1 MVGMLALL
9 AVLVVALAWVG
20 HACVCT
26 AVLNNLYGRK
36 LPKAL
41 LKPWRIVTG
50 FVILGFP
57 WVVANIFD
65 PPIPVTPDHDPG
77 AALDHFNGPLG
88 RALFAYAVL
97 CFALGAV
104 VFPVI
109 TVVRYRREAPA
120 CLASETTRTLDL
132 WPELGAELVGDGK
145 YRWVTRL
152 PGNGAFKFDI
162 TDLALRLPDLPP
174 EWDGL
179 TLLHLSD
186 LHFHGTPSRA
196 YFERALDALAAGPVP
211 DLVCLTGD
219 YVDSDAHRDWIAPL
233 LGRLS
238 AKEAKL
244 AILGN
249 HDEYHD
255 PDRVRAELSA
265 AGYTVLSNAW
275 HEIRVRGVPCTVI
288 GHEGPWFAPAP
299 DMSGAPVGPFRLC
312 LSHTPDQ
319 FYWGLTNNV
328 ALMLSGHVH
337 GGGIRVPVIGSIF
350 VPSVYGRRFDQGVF
364 EKGSTVLVVSRGMSG
379 KEPLRVRCNPQAIR
393 ITLRNVPG
401 SRFQVKARRRHLV
414 IGVGHGTGAE
424 NS

>member
-1 MVGMLALL
+1 MFGMLVLL

-36 LPKAL
+36 LPKTL
-41 LKPWRIVTG
+41 LKPWRVVTG

-57 WVVANIFD
+57 WIVANVFN
-65 PPIPVTPDHDPG
+65 PPIFVAPGDDAGVTPDH
-77 AALDHFNGPLG
+77 LNGTLG
-88 RALFAYAVL
+88 RALFAYVAL
-97 CFALGAV
+97 CVVFGAV
-104 VFPVI
+104 VFPII
-109 TVVRYRREAPA
+109 TVVRYRRETPA

-132 WPELGAELVGDGK
+132 WPELGAKLVGNGK
-145 YRWVTRL
+145 YRWATRL
-152 PGNGAFKFDI
+152 LGNGAFKFDI
-162 TDLALRLPDLPP
+162 TDLTLRLPSLPP

-196 YFERALDALAAGPVP
+196 YFERVLNELAAGPVP

-219 YVDSDAHRDWIAPL
+219 YVDTDTHRDWIVPL

-249 HDEYHD
+249 HDAYHD
-255 PDRVRAELSA
+255 PDRVRTELTA
-265 AGYTVLSNAW
+265 AGYTVLSNTW
-275 HEIRVRGVPCTVI
+275 REIAVRGGPCVVI
-288 GHEGPWFAPAP
+288 GHEGPWLIPTPDLSDAPA
-299 DMSGAPVGPFRLC
+299 GPFRIC

-319 FYWGLTNNV
+319 FYWGLANNV
-328 ALMLSGHVH
+328 GLMLSGHVH

-364 EKGSTVLVVSRGMSG
+364 EKESIALVVSRGVSG
-379 KEPLRVRCNPQAIR
+379 KEPLRIRCNPQAIR
-393 ITLRNVPG
+393 ITLL
-401 SRFQVKARRRHLV
+401 ARK
-414 IGVGHGTGAE
+414 TADQ
-424 NS
+424 NSATDER

>member
-1 MVGMLALL
+1 MFGMLVLL

-36 LPKAL
+36 LPKTL

-57 WVVANIFD
+57 WVVVNIFN
-65 PPIPVTPDHDPG
+65 PPILVTPGDDVG
-77 AALDHFNGPLG
+77 VALDHFNGTLG
-88 RALFAYAVL
+88 RVLFAYTVL
-97 CFALGAV
+97 CLVLGAV
-104 VFPVI
+104 VFPII
-109 TVVRYRREAPA
+109 TIVRYRRETPA

-132 WPELGAELVGDGK
+132 WPELGAKLFGDGK
-145 YRWVTRL
+145 YRWATRL
-152 PGNGAFKFDI
+152 PGNGAFTFDVS
-162 TDLALRLPDLPP
+162 DLTLRLPNLPP

-196 YFERALDALAAGPVP
+196 YFDRVLDDLATGPVP

-219 YVDSDAHRDWIAPL
+219 YVDTDTHRDWIGPL

-255 PDRVRAELSA
+255 PDRVRAELVA
-265 AGYTVLSNAW
+265 AGYTVLSNVW
-275 HEIRVRGVPCTVI
+275 REIRVRGVPCVVI
-288 GHEGPWFAPAP
+288 GHEGPWFVPTP
-299 DMSGAPVGPFRLC
+299 DLSGAPVGPFRLC

-319 FYWGLTNNV
+319 FYWGLANHV
-328 ALMLSGHVH
+328 GLMLSGHVH

-364 EKGSTVLVVSRGMSG
+364 EKGSTALVVSRGMSG
-379 KEPLRVRCNPQAIR
+379 KEPLRIRCNPQAIR
-393 ITLRNVPG
+393 ITLKPR
-401 SRFQVKARRRHLV
+401 
-414 IGVGHGTGAE
+414 
-424 NS
+424 